1 MNRNKVGMTVLL
13 GVLLGFG
20 FIVATAQATSMTDV
34 DVHGFIS
41 QGFLYSDEYN
51 YLAHNSI
58 DGTFEFNEVGINF
71 GKKLSDRL
79 RVGLQLFS
87 RDLGDISNNKVTL
100 DWAYGDYRWRDW
112 LGIRAGK
119 IKLPDGL
126 YGDIRD
132 MDMLYTPIIMPQGI
146 YGSLLRETFNAASGG
161 GLYGLI
167 PLGVLGE
174 LDYQVVGG
182 SISADSESGQA
193 KYANAVMSGLA
204 TQSGENDYD
213 TTYGGAIRWNTPL
226 EGLLL
231 NYSISSGSARS
242 TLLVDQSIPGLGG
255 TTIVADADFFG
266 QTISLEYTWDRLVIS
281 GEYNWVENDIESI
294 LLNRDTTHV
303 CYYLGVSYKFSELFT
318 LGAYYTELY
327 PDKDDKNGDKLVA
340 LGKADHGAWQKDL
353 AMTLRFDLND
363 YWVFKLEG
371 HMVDGTANLVALDNP
386 DSDWSEDKWYYGA
399 TKITFCF

>member
-13 GVLLGFG
+13 GVLLGLG
-20 FIVATAQATSMTDV
+20 FIVAPAEATSLADV
-34 DVHGFIS
+34 DVHGFVS

-71 GKKLSDRL
+71 SKKQSDRL
-79 RVGLQLFS
+79 RVGIQLFS
-87 RDLGDISNNKVTL
+87 RDLGDISNNKVTM

-119 IKLPDGL
+119 IKLPTGL
-126 YGDIRD
+126 YGEIQD
-132 MDMLYTPIIMPQGI
+132 MDMLYTQIIMPQGI
-146 YGSLLRETFNAASGG
+146 YKSLLRETFNAVSGG
-161 GLYGLI
+161 GLYGVI
-167 PLGVLGE
+167 PLGVIGDLN
-174 LDYQVVGG
+174 YQFVGG
-182 SISADSESGQA
+182 AVSADSESGEA
-193 KYANAVMSGLA
+193 KYTNNLMSGLA

-213 TTYGGAIRWNTPL
+213 TTYGGAIRWDTPL

-231 NYSISSGSARS
+231 NYSISSGSVRS
-242 TLLVDQSIPGLGG
+242 TLLIDQSYPTIGG
-255 TTIVADADFFG
+255 TTVVADADFFG
-266 QTISLEYTWDRLVIS
+266 QIFSLEFTWNGLVIS
-281 GEYNWVENDIESI
+281 GEYHWIDNDIEST
-294 LLNRDTTHV
+294 LLNSDTTQV
-303 CYYLGVSYKFSELFT
+303 CYYLAASYKFTDLFT
-318 LGAYYTELY
+318 LGAYYAELY

-340 LGKADHGAWQKDL
+340 RGKADHGAWQKDL

-371 HMVDGTANLVALDNP
+371 HMVDGTASVIALDNP

-399 TKITFCF
+399 TKITFSF

>member
-13 GVLLGFG
+13 GVLLGLG
-20 FIVATAQATSMTDV
+20 FLVATAQATSMTDV

-41 QGFLYSDEYN
+41 HGFLYSDEYN

-71 GKKLSDRL
+71 GKKLSDHL

-146 YGSLLRETFNAASGG
+146 YGSLLRETFNAVSGG

-174 LDYQVVGG
+174 LDYQVVAGA
-182 SISADSESGQA
+182 ISADSESGQA
-193 KYANAVMSGLA
+193 KFTNNIALGLG
-204 TQSGENDYD
+204 TQSDENDYD

-231 NYSISSGSARS
+231 NYSISSGSASS
-242 TLLVDQSIPGLGG
+242 TLLVDQSIPTLGG
-255 TTIVADADFFG
+255 TTVVADTDFFG
-266 QTISLEYTWDRLVIS
+266 QTVSLEYTWDRLVIS
-281 GEYNWVENDIESI
+281 GEYNWMEREVESI
-294 LLNRDTTHV
+294 LLNSDTTLV
-303 CYYLGVSYKFSELFT
+303 CYYLGVSYKFTDLFT
-318 LGAYYTELY
+318 LGAYYTEVY
-327 PDKDDKNGDKLVA
+327 PDKDDKSGDKRVA
-340 LGKADHGAWQKDL
+340 RGAADHGAWQKDL

-363 YWVFKLEG
+363 YWVFKIEG
-371 HMVDGTANLVALDNP
+371 HMVDGTADLV
-386 DSDWSEDKWYYGA
+386 SVG
-399 TKITFCF
+399 